1 MEDPYNSA
9 SLNLALATCTLFYK
23 TYKIYAHC
31 KNSSATEKKV
41 APDDKDDKDAI
52 N

>member
-9 SLNLALATCTLFYK
+9 SLNLALATCTLIYK

-31 KNSSATEKKV
+31 KNSTTENKV
-41 APDDKDDKDAI
+41 APKG
-52 N
+52 